1 MTIAET
7 EAHEATERPSLP
19 QAIAKSAAR
28 LKLERRRRLIA
39 ELANLEAELI
49 SEGIIRRPALVTKA
63 SLERG
68 ERWHD
73 K

>member
-7 EAHEATERPSLP
+7 ETTETEERPSLP
-19 QAIAKSAAR
+19 QGIAKSAAR

-49 SEGIIRRPALVTKA
+49 SEGVIRRPALVTKA

-68 ERWHD
+68 ERWR
-73 K
+73 

>member
-1 MTIAET
+1 MTVAET
-7 EAHEATERPSLP
+7 EAPEATERPSLP
-19 QAIAKSAAR
+19 QAVAKSAAR

-49 SEGIIRRPALVTKA
+49 SEGVIRRPALVTKA

-68 ERWHD
+68 ERWR
-73 K
+73 